1 MGFFFGRKDLRPPT
15 PRKDAQD
22 RADWPDSPKSV
33 LTIEIA
39 YIDLP
44 YDGPDTVEE
53 VIFREAVVCMSFKN
67 GKIGERYSAEFR
79 LFDVAGRRPKGEY
92 VLEDA
97 QGFEELGLACRLEG
111 ERLTVEGTPTAPFD
125 GVVLVSAFIRP
136 QKGSK
141 DKIDE
146 IIVRRSFS
154 ILPNSV
160 DLWEEHDPPKDV
172 LYADL
177 PLAKSDGFTL
187 CPELGITAL
196 AARKRGRAHAH
207 VAAFCDDFYVMR
219 AAPGADMWHVFAVA
233 DGAGSAEY
241 SRKGSELAC
250 SVSTQRL
257 FEELNYAADPIM
269 PASAERR
276 LDADVKGRVDEL
288 FYRAVYDACRT
299 IKAEADGVHASSR
312 FYSTTL
318 LLLALKRFPD
328 DGRWVAL
335 SYWVGDGAMGVYRP
349 DAKDGLLLLGEPD
362 SGEYAGE
369 TRFLTSPGELDPA
382 AVSKRTRVTVL
393 ADFEAIVMATDGVSD
408 PFFPSDSKLRDFE
421 CWREFWAEKLPAEA
435 PNAFDA
441 ERSPAERAEA
451 LLKGLDFRVRGCH
464 DDRTVLAI
472 VNDGLKRKMNGV
484 DDGTQSCAIN

>member
-1 MGFFFGRKDLRPPT
+1 MGYFFGKKDLRPPT
-15 PRKDAQD
+15 PRKDSPNL
-22 RADWPDSPKSV
+22 ADWPDSPKSV
-33 LTIEIA
+33 LSIEIA

-53 VIFREAVVCMSFKN
+53 VIFREAVVGMSFKN
-67 GKIGERYSAEFR
+67 GKIGEFYRAEFR
-79 LFDVAGRRPKGEY
+79 LFDVPGRRPKGEY

-111 ERLTVEGTPTAPFD
+111 ERLTVEGTPPAPFE
-125 GVVLVSAFIRP
+125 GVVLVSAFVRP

-141 DKIDE
+141 VKIDE

-172 LYADL
+172 RYADL
-177 PLAKSDGFTL
+177 PLAKSDGASL

-241 SRKGSELAC
+241 SRKGAELAC
-250 SVSTQRL
+250 SVSTLRL
-257 FEELNYAADPIM
+257 FEELNYAAEPIL
-269 PASAERR
+269 PASAE
-276 LDADVKGRVDEL
+276 LCLGADVKGRVDEL
-288 FYRAVYDACRT
+288 FYRAVYEACKA
-299 IKAEADGVHASSR
+299 IKAEADSIHASSR
-312 FYSTTL
+312 FYSATL
-318 LLLALKRFPD
+318 LLLALKYFPGD
-328 DGRWVAL
+328 RRWVAL
-335 SYWVGDGAMGVYRP
+335 SYWVGDGALGVYRP
-349 DAKDGLLLLGEPD
+349 DAKDGVLLLGEPD

-369 TRFLTSPGELDPA
+369 TRFLTSPGELDRA
-382 AVSKRTRVTVL
+382 AVSNRARVTAL
-393 ADFEAIVMATDGVSD
+393 ADFEAIVMTTDGVSD

-421 CWREFWAEKLPAEA
+421 CWREFWAAKLPAEA
-435 PNAFDA
+435 PNAFNA
-441 ERSPAERAEA
+441 ELSPSERAEA

-464 DDRTVLAI
+464 DDRTMLAI
-472 VNDGLKRKMNGV
+472 VNDGLKRKMNG
-484 DDGTQSCAIN
+484 CADETPTAPQD

>member
-1 MGFFFGRKDLRPPT
+1 MGYFFGKKDLRPPT
-15 PRKDAQD
+15 PRKDAPNL
-22 RADWPDSPKSV
+22 ADWPDSPKSV
-33 LTIEIA
+33 LSIEIA

-53 VIFREAVVCMSFKN
+53 VIFREAVVGMSFKN
-67 GKIGERYSAEFR
+67 GKIGEFYRAEFR

-97 QGFEELGLACRLEG
+97 RGFEELGLACRLEG
-111 ERLTVEGTPTAPFD
+111 ERLTVEGTPPAPFE
-125 GVVLVSAFIRP
+125 GVVLVSAFVRP

-172 LYADL
+172 RYADL
-177 PLAKSDGFTL
+177 PLAKSDGASL

-219 AAPGADMWHVFAVA
+219 AAPSADMWHVFAVA

-241 SRKGSELAC
+241 SRKGAELAC
-250 SVSTQRL
+250 SVSTLRL
-257 FEELNYAADPIM
+257 FEELNYAAEPIL
-269 PASAERR
+269 PASAE
-276 LDADVKGRVDEL
+276 LCLGADVKGRVDEL
-288 FYRAVYDACRT
+288 FYRAVYEACKA
-299 IKAEADGVHASSR
+299 IKAEADSIHSSSR
-312 FYSTTL
+312 FYSATL
-318 LLLALKRFPD
+318 LLLALKYFPGD
-328 DGRWVAL
+328 RRWVAL
-335 SYWVGDGAMGVYRP
+335 SYWVGDGALGVYRP
-349 DAKDGLLLLGEPD
+349 DAKDGVLLLGEPD

-369 TRFLTSPGELDPA
+369 TRFLTSPGELDRD
-382 AVSKRTRVTVL
+382 AVSNRARVTAL
-393 ADFEAIVMATDGVSD
+393 ADFEAIVMTTDGVSD

-421 CWREFWAEKLPAEA
+421 CWREFWAAKLPAEA
-435 PNAFDA
+435 PNAFNA
-441 ERSPAERAEA
+441 ELSPSERAEA

-464 DDRTVLAI
+464 DDRTMLAI
-472 VNDGLKRKMNGV
+472 VNDGLKRKMNG
-484 DDGTQSCAIN
+484 CADETPTAPQD

>member
-1 MGFFFGRKDLRPPT
+1 MGYFVGKKDLRPPT
-15 PRKDAQD
+15 PRKDAPNP
-22 RADWPDSPKSV
+22 ADWPDSPKSV
-33 LTIEIA
+33 LSIEIA

-44 YDGPDTVEE
+44 EDGPDKVEG
-53 VIFREAVVCMSFKN
+53 VIYREAVVGMSFKN
-67 GKIGERYSAEFR
+67 GKVGEFYRAEFR

-92 VLEDA
+92 VLEYA
-97 QGFEELGLACRLEG
+97 QGFEELGLSCRVEG
-111 ERLTVEGTPTAPFD
+111 ERLTVEGTPTAPFE
-125 GVVLVSAFIRP
+125 GVVLVTAYVRP

-141 DKIDE
+141 DKIEE

-172 LYADL
+172 RYADL
-177 PLAKSDGFTL
+177 PLAKSDGASL
-187 CPELGITAL
+187 CPELGIIAL

-219 AAPGADMWHVFAVA
+219 AAPSADMWHVFAVA

-241 SRKGSELAC
+241 SRKGAELAC
-250 SVSTQRL
+250 SVSMLRL
-257 FEELNYAADPIM
+257 FEELNYAAEPIL
-269 PASAERR
+269 PASAELC

-299 IKAEADGVHASSR
+299 IKAEADGIHASSR

-318 LLLALKRFPD
+318 LLLALKYFPGD
-328 DGRWVAL
+328 RRWVAL
-335 SYWVGDGAMGVYRP
+335 SYWVGDGALGVYRP
-349 DAKDGLLLLGEPD
+349 AAKDGVLLLGEPD

-382 AVSKRTRVTVL
+382 AVSKRARVTVL
-393 ADFEAIVMATDGVSD
+393 ADFEAIVMTTDGVSD

-421 CWREFWAEKLPAEA
+421 CWREFWTEKLPAEA

-441 ERSPAERAEA
+441 ELSPAERAEA
-451 LLKGLDFRVRGCH
+451 LLKGLDFRVRGFH
-464 DDRTVLAI
+464 DDRTMLAI
-472 VNDGLKRKMNGV
+472 VNDGLKRKMNSGA
-484 DDGTQSCAIN
+484 DKAPTSTQD

>member
-1 MGFFFGRKDLRPPT
+1 MGYFFGKKDLRPPT
-15 PRKDAQD
+15 PRKDAPNL
-22 RADWPDSPKSV
+22 ADWPDSAKSV
-33 LTIEIA
+33 LSIEIA

-53 VIFREAVVCMSFKN
+53 VIFREAVVGMSFKN
-67 GKIGERYSAEFR
+67 GKVGEFYSTEFR

-111 ERLTVEGTPTAPFD
+111 ERLTVEGTPPAPFE
-125 GVVLVSAFIRP
+125 GVVLVSAFVRP

-172 LYADL
+172 RYADL
-177 PLAKSDGFTL
+177 PLAKSDGASL

-207 VAAFCDDFYVMR
+207 VAAFCDDYYVMR
-219 AAPGADMWHVFAVA
+219 AAPSADMWHVFAVA

-241 SRKGSELAC
+241 SRKGAELAC
-250 SVSTQRL
+250 SVSTLRL
-257 FEELNYAADPIM
+257 FEELNYAAEPIL
-269 PASAERR
+269 PASAE
-276 LDADVKGRVDEL
+276 LCLGADVKGRVDEL
-288 FYRAVYDACRT
+288 FYRAVYEACKA
-299 IKAEADGVHASSR
+299 IKAEADGIHSSSR
-312 FYSTTL
+312 FYSATL
-318 LLLALKRFPD
+318 LLLALKYFPGD
-328 DGRWVAL
+328 RRWVAL
-335 SYWVGDGAMGVYRP
+335 SYWVGDGALGVYRP
-349 DAKDGLLLLGEPD
+349 GAKDGVLLLGEPD

-369 TRFLTSPGELDPA
+369 TRFLTSPGELDRA
-382 AVSKRTRVTVL
+382 AVSHRARVTAL
-393 ADFEAIVMATDGVSD
+393 ADFEAIVMTTDGVSD

-421 CWREFWAEKLPAEA
+421 CWREFWAAKLPAEA
-435 PNAFDA
+435 PNAFNA
-441 ERSPAERAEA
+441 ELSPSERAEA

-464 DDRTVLAI
+464 DDRTMLAI
-472 VNDGLKRKMNGV
+472 VNDGLKRKMNG
-484 DDGTQSCAIN
+484 CADETPTAPQD